1 MISKKQGKAF
11 RKGISLV
18 EMMIFIAVIAIL
30 GSITHPHMLGIFARA
45 RDASVRCNMF
55 TLQVAA
61 ENFASMTHGMYPEQ
75 GTTTVGQV
83 LTVMGLPSVNPMY
96 LADCCPGTGNTVATT
111 PDALLPG
118 NKTYGNPIWPTANCL
133 DELGAAVPPGPVMP
147 PHNWNP
153 GPAWSGA
160 GTVYWGP
167 VGTAGTTAMPG
178 YVIYADGYYELIS
191 LILGP
196 PE

>member
-1 MISKKQGKAF
+1 MTSKKQGKAF

-30 GSITHPHMLGIFARA
+30 GSITYPHMLGMFARA
-45 RDASVRCNMF
+45 YDASVKCNMF

-96 LADCCPGTGNTVATT
+96 LADCCPGTGNTVSTT
-111 PDALLPG
+111 ADALLPG
-118 NKTYGNPIWPTANCL
+118 NKTYGNPIWTSANCL
-133 DELGAAVPPGPVMP
+133 DELGAVVAPGPQKP
-147 PHNWNP
+147 PHVCNP
-153 GPAWSGA
+153 AANASGQ

-167 VGTAGTTAMPG
+167 IGTAGTTAM
-178 YVIYADGYYELIS
+178 
-191 LILGP
+191 
-196 PE
+196 